1 MQAEGRGAKFVTT
14 LAQRSNNNNGNRRE
28 GVGCTPSKYKIETY
42 EIRNTAGSGQN
53 CVPLGQISPHFR
65 V

>member
-28 GVGCTPSKYKIETY
+28 GVGFVPFKICKQGNMKYE
-42 EIRNTAGSGQN
+42 
-53 CVPLGQISPHFR
+53 
-65 V
+65 